1 MVGMCRR
8 GRRRALLVMA
18 TLFAAA
24 AAHAAQPHE
33 HGVAR
38 LDVMVDAGRVSIEL
52 DTPLDNLLGF
62 ERAPRTD
69 AEREKVAAMLAR
81 LRAGDVLFRIDAVA
95 GCTLAKVELVS
106 AFLGLGVDLGKS
118 GAVSHST
125 TAASDH
131 ADLNGS
137 FEFRCKNGARAGFV
151 EVGLFEAF
159 PALKRIDLQ
168 VVTPK
173 GQLKAVLRKPASRVA
188 LAR

>member
-1 MVGMCRR
+1 MVGIRRR
-8 GRRRALLVMA
+8 GRQRALLVMA
-18 TLFAAA
+18 TLLGAA

-52 DTPLDNLLGF
+52 DPPLDNLLGF

-168 VVTPK
+168 VATPK
-173 GQLKAVLRKPASRVA
+173 GQLKAVLSRPASRVV